1 MRRKRSRSLT
11 RPLTR
16 SLTLRTAVLFALLAA
31 VVVSVVGLY
40 LYMSMETNMI
50 ARSDVGL
57 VGRVDRYRSLM
68 QQTLRL
74 DDIRARPQ
82 LFENMLGNEQ
92 DILVFRQP
100 GQAPL
105 VNVNP
110 GKLALPDLAPVPLR
124 DELTTAAVHGQQSEL
139 GVPVRWVAAMTG
151 TADGAALEV
160 MAGHVMLGETRML
173 RQYRA
178 QIALSVL
185 VAFLSIAVLGYVAL
199 RRGLRPLRN
208 LAVQAAGI
216 TPGSL
221 DRRLSIRD
229 TPHELREVTASFN
242 EMLDRLAD
250 GYERL
255 AQFSADLAHE
265 IRTPI
270 GALLGNCQVALCQ
283 RRSPEEY
290 EVVLASSVEELE
302 RIARLVENILFLA
315 RADNA
320 QSALDYAPLDMS
332 VEFERITE
340 YFEGLAEERGIR
352 LASRAQGRVQADPI
366 LFRRALG
373 NLVANAVRY
382 ADADSVVTLSAQE
395 GPDFVMV
402 HVENVGPYI
411 ESERLHKLFDRFYRA
426 DVSRSAD
433 SDASG
438 LGLSIVR
445 AIMVLHGGSAT
456 AECMDGAGDGASGR
470 VRFTLTYPR
479 EPGGLLSAAGLGA
492 ARGS

>member
-1 MRRKRSRSLT
+1 MRS
-11 RPLTR
+11 R
-16 SLTLRTAVLFALLAA
+16 SLTLRTALLFALLAA
-31 VVVSVVGLY
+31 VVVSVAGVY
-40 LYMSMETNMI
+40 LYMSMQANMV

-57 VGRVDRYRSLM
+57 IGRVDRYRSLL
-68 QQTLRL
+68 QETLRL
-74 DDIRARPQ
+74 DDMRARPQ

-92 DILVFRQP
+92 DILVFRLP
-100 GQAPL
+100 GHAPL

-110 GKLALPDLAPVPLR
+110 SGQALPDLTPAPLHQ
-124 DELTTAAVHGQQSEL
+124 DLTAASVHGLDSTL
-139 GVPVRWVAAMTG
+139 GVPIRWVSAMTA
-151 TADGAALEV
+151 TALEV
-160 MAGHVMLGETRML
+160 VAGHVMLGETRML

-178 QIALSVL
+178 QIALAVL
-185 VAFLSIAVLGYVAL
+185 AAFLSIAVLGYAAL
-199 RRGLRPLRN
+199 RRGLRPLRTM
-208 LAVQAAGI
+208 AAQAAGI

-221 DRRLSIRD
+221 DRRLNTHD

-242 EMLDRLAD
+242 DMLDRLAD

-283 RRSPEEY
+283 PRSPEEY
-290 EVVLASSVEELE
+290 EGVLASSVEELE

-320 QSALDYAPLDMS
+320 QSALSYAWLDLP
-332 VEFERITE
+332 VEFDRIAE
-340 YFEGLAEERGIR
+340 YFEGVAEERGIR
-352 LASRAQGRVQADPI
+352 LVARAQGRVEADPI

-395 GPDFVMV
+395 GPDAIMV
-402 HVENVGPYI
+402 HVDNVGPFI
-411 ESERLHKLFDRFYRA
+411 DQERLHKLFDRFYRA
-426 DVSRSAD
+426 DFSRSAD

-445 AIMVLHGGSAT
+445 AIMALHGGSAT
-456 AECMDGAGDGASGR
+456 AECLAAAPGETSAR
-470 VRFTLTYPR
+470 VRFTLAYPR
-479 EPGGLLSAAGLGA
+479 ARGGLPGVGPAP
-492 ARGS
+492 

>member
-1 MRRKRSRSLT
+1 MRS
-11 RPLTR
+11 R
-16 SLTLRTAVLFALLAA
+16 SLTLRTALLFALLAA
-31 VVVSVVGLY
+31 VVVSVAGVY
-40 LYMSMETNMI
+40 LYMSMQANMV
-50 ARSDVGL
+50 ARSDTGL
-57 VGRVDRYRSLM
+57 IGRVDRYRSLL
-68 QQTLRL
+68 QETLRL
-74 DDIRARPQ
+74 DDMRARPQ

-110 GKLALPDLAPVPLR
+110 GGQALPDLAPAPLGQ
-124 DELTTAAVHGQQSEL
+124 DLTVGEVRGRESTL
-139 GVPVRWVAAMTG
+139 GVPIRWVAAMTA
-151 TADGAALEV
+151 TADGTALEV
-160 MAGHVMLGETRML
+160 LAGHVMLGETRML
-173 RQYRA
+173 RQYRE
-178 QIALSVL
+178 QIALAVL
-185 VAFLSIAVLGYVAL
+185 AAFLSIAVLGYAAL
-199 RRGLRPLRN
+199 RRGLRPLRTM
-208 LAVQAAGI
+208 AAQAAGI
-216 TPGSL
+216 TPGNL
-221 DRRLSIRD
+221 DRRLSTQD

-242 EMLDRLAD
+242 DMLDRLAD
-250 GYERL
+250 GYQRL

-290 EVVLASSVEELE
+290 EGVLAASIEELE

-320 QSALDYAPLDMS
+320 QSALNYASLDLS
-332 VEFERITE
+332 AEFDRIAE

-352 LASRAQGRVQADPI
+352 LASRAHGRVQADPI

-382 ADADSVVTLSAQE
+382 ADAGSVVTLSAQE
-395 GPDFVMV
+395 GPDAVMV
-402 HVENVGPYI
+402 HVENVGPFI
-411 ESERLHKLFDRFYRA
+411 DQERLHKLFDRFYRA

-433 SDASG
+433 SEASG

-445 AIMVLHGGSAT
+445 AIMALHGGSAT
-456 AECMDGAGDGASGR
+456 AECIGAAGDGASGR
-470 VRFTLTYPR
+470 VRFTLAYPR
-479 EPGGLLSAAGLGA
+479 TPAGMAGA
-492 ARGS
+492 SSGA